1 MSKIKT
7 AQIEFD
13 TNGLPYSSQFDDIYF
28 DYQDGCSQ
36 SIQVFI
42 EGNELEKQWLN
53 YCSSVNLATR
63 DSTSA
68 KHENPTPATP
78 APFVIGET
86 GFGTGLNF
94 FLTLQRFKTFIK
106 QHDPDWSLRFIST
119 EKYPMRLDDLTR
131 ALALWP
137 DFSDSSSEF
146 LSQYQWHDEQQVL
159 NMSLLNNKVHLQI
172 YLQDATAAFAQ
183 LDPQQFSHVNA
194 WFLDGFS
201 PKKNPEMWH
210 QGLFMQLG
218 RLSKPGTTLATFT
231 VAGLVRRGLEQ
242 QGFAVTRKK
251 HQQHKS
257 QTLTAKFTG
266 HPKAPDVNGYKRR
279 VSPDKPQHVTIV
291 GGGLASACV
300 AYALVKRGV
309 KVNVFCQDQAL
320 AQGAS
325 ANAIGAIYPLL
336 HQQKDEISEFYKTG
350 FEYAVNFYQQLLEQ
364 GFDYAHG
371 FDGLIEV
378 AYKEAL
384 QQRLTMFKDNPVWPK
399 QLISVIS
406 PEQANR
412 ISGITLDKPGL
423 WIPAAGWVS
432 PPELVRAIFAA
443 AQQLGQCKIK
453 YNTQVQAI
461 EKMDNGR
468 FLLSTNKGQK
478 QIQTLIL
485 CTGAQTLDLRIA
497 DALPLSVVRG
507 QVSQLQTT
515 TSSENLK
522 TVICH
527 KGYLTPALDNKH
539 CIGATF
545 NKNDNDTATRADDD
559 AYNFETLTRL
569 LGNIGKWQVE
579 DIKGAKA
586 RLRCCTP
593 DHLPV
598 VGAMPDIE
606 KHKQVYQHISKDK
619 NWRFEQQ
626 PPTIEGL
633 YVLTGMGARGLCSA
647 PLLAEI
653 LACEL
658 THEMYPV
665 SSEQLFQL
673 APNRFII
680 RDMIRRKAD

>member
-36 SIQVFI
+36 SVQVFI

-53 YCSSVNLATR
+53 YEPIKSVENN
-63 DSTSA
+63 SA
-68 KHENPTPATP
+68 NTP

-86 GFGTGLNF
+86 GFGSGLNF
-94 FLTLQRFKTFIK
+94 FLTLQRFQTFCE
-106 QHDPDWSLRFIST
+106 HHAPDWDLLFIST
-119 EKYPMRLDDLTR
+119 EKYPMTLEDFSR

-137 DFSDSSSEF
+137 ELQPLSQEF
-146 LSQYQWHDEQQVL
+146 LSKYHIDEQQQILEVR
-159 NMSLLNNKVHLQI
+159 LLDGKVNVQI
-172 YLQDATAAFAQ
+172 HLQDATAALAKLNPESFAYV
-183 LDPQQFSHVNA
+183 DA
-194 WFLDGFS
+194 WFLDGFA

-218 RLSKPGTTLATFT
+218 RLSMPGTTLATFT
-231 VAGLVRRGLEQ
+231 VAGIVRRGLEK

-257 QTLTAKFTG
+257 QTLVATYTG
-266 HPKAPDVNGYKRR
+266 HAKAPQVNGYKRR
-279 VSPDKPQHVTIV
+279 ISPDKPQHVTIV
-291 GGGLASACV
+291 GGGLASACA
-300 AYALVKRGV
+300 AYSLVKRGI
-309 KVNVFCQDQAL
+309 KVNVFCQDEAL

-325 ANAIGAIYPLL
+325 ANAVGAIYPLL
-336 HQQKDEISEFYKTG
+336 HQQKDEISEFYQAG
-350 FEYAVNFYQQLLEQ
+350 FAYAVDFYQELLNQ
-364 GFDYAHG
+364 GFDYSHG

-384 QQRLTMFKDNPVWPK
+384 QKRLEVFKNQPVWPET
-399 QLISVIS
+399 LISVVDS
-406 PEQANR
+406 TQSSQL
-412 ISGITLDKPGL
+412 SGIKLDFPGL
-423 WIPAAGWVS
+423 WIPKAGWVS

-443 AQQLGQCKIK
+443 AQNLGQCKIK

-461 EKMDNGR
+461 NKMDNGR
-468 FLLSTNKGQK
+468 FLLATNKGQK

-485 CTGAQTLDLRIA
+485 CTGADTLQLEIA

-515 TSSENLK
+515 ALSENLK
-522 TVICH
+522 AVICH

-545 NKNDNDTATRADDD
+545 DKNDDDTATRAKDD
-559 AYNFETLTRL
+559 AYNLNTLTGL
-569 LGNIGKWQVE
+569 LGNIGQWTSE
-579 DIKGAKA
+579 DIQGAKA

-606 KHKQVYQHISKDK
+606 QHKRVYQHISKDK
-619 NWRFEQQ
+619 NWRFEQH
-626 PPTIEGL
+626 PPVTQGL

-658 THEMYPV
+658 TNEVYPL
-665 SSEQLFQL
+665 SAEQLFQL

-680 RDMIRRKAD
+680 RDMIRRQGND